1 VVFVMAFAVGDRVDR
16 IEVRDMTGAVVLAV
30 EDGDEEPVLEL
41 SYDEGGTGWWPAGA
55 IRAADDN

>member
-1 VVFVMAFAVGDRVDR
+1 MAFAVGDRVDR